1 MRQTNEKTIDIP
13 RLLSS
18 TADSLPIS
26 NRERTG
32 AHEPTFETRPDD
44 VPVRN
49 HKTEPVIR
57 EQERR
62 KFFGR
67 WAHRIPFQIS
77 EHTAQWLLIP
87 RNRVQDLHEGG
98 FKRIKFKEIK

>member
-1 MRQTNEKTIDIP
+1 MKYQ
-13 RLLSS
+13 
-18 TADSLPIS
+18 
-26 NRERTG
+26 
-32 AHEPTFETRPDD
+32 
-44 VPVRN
+44 
-49 HKTEPVIR
+49 KTEPIIR

-67 WAHRIPFQIS
+67 FAHRIPFQVS